1 MRLPALFQVAG
12 FLFLLCGAEVA
23 PAQDAAPPEPAFMS
37 AATFPAQQ
45 RAAGDPALIE
55 RGGTLYAIQ
64 CKGCHGPDLRGGDQ
78 GGPNL
83 LRSQLVMGDKAGEA
97 ISQVIQNG
105 RSGAGGG
112 VMPALPLGDADARAV
127 AEYIH
132 SVMAT
137 KQRQGGTP
145 PVSVALKQLVGD
157 ARRGAKHFEH
167 WCAGCHA
174 VTGDLAGVATRYPTP
189 ELLQN
194 AWVGGRKPGLPTLR
208 VENPRRQVRVTVRF
222 ADGSQ
227 LKGQLRRLD
236 DFTVS
241 VLTDDG
247 LYRSVVRRA
256 AQPAIVALDVQ
267 DPLARHRSL
276 LGEYTDAAMHDVTA
290 YLATLK

>member
-1 MRLPALFQVAG
+1 MT
-12 FLFLLCGAEVA
+12 A
-23 PAQDAAPPEPAFMS
+23 PS
-37 AATFPAQQ
+37 FPAQQ
-45 RAAGDPALIE
+45 RAAGDPAVIE

-83 LRSQLVMGDKAGEA
+83 LRSPIVMGDKAGEGIA
-97 ISQVIQNG
+97 PVIQNG

-112 VMPALPLGDADARAV
+112 VMPALPLSDADARAV

-145 PVSVALKQLVGD
+145 PVQVALKQLVGD
-157 ARRGAKHFEH
+157 SRRGQKHFQQ

-174 VTGDLAGVATRYPTP
+174 ADGDLAGVATRYPGAET
-189 ELLQN
+189 LQN
-194 AWVGGRKPGLPTLR
+194 AWVAGRKPGLPAPGA
-208 VENPRRQVRVTVRF
+208 VNPRRQVRVTVHF
-222 ADGSQ
+222 ADGTQQQGS
-227 LKGQLRRLD
+227 LRRLD

-241 VLTDDG
+241 LMTGDG
-247 LYRSVVRRA
+247 LYRSYVRRA
-256 AQPAIVALDVQ
+256 ANPAITALDIE

>member
-1 MRLPALFQVAG
+1 VAG
-12 FLFLLCGAEVA
+12 LIVLLCGAA
-23 PAQDAAPPEPAFMS
+23 ASPAQDAVPLEPFMIAP
-37 AATFPAQQ
+37 TFPAQQ
-45 RAAGDPALIE
+45 RAVGDSALIE

-83 LRSQLVMGDKAGEA
+83 LRSPIVMGDKAGEG
-97 ISQVIQNG
+97 ITPVIQNG

-112 VMPALPLGDADARAV
+112 VMPALPLSDADAHAV

-145 PVSVALKQLVGD
+145 PVQVALKQLVGD
-157 ARRGAKHFEH
+157 ARRGEKHFQH

-174 VTGDLAGVATRYPTP
+174 ASGDLAGVATRYPNP

-194 AWVGGRKPGLPTLR
+194 AWVGGRKPGLPAPG
-208 VENPRRQVRVTVRF
+208 VVNPRRVVTVSLRF
-222 ADGSQ
+222 ADGTQ
-227 LKGQLRRLD
+227 QKGQLRRLD

-241 VLTDDG
+241 LMTDDG
-247 LYRSVVRRA
+247 LYRSYVRRA
-256 AQPAIVALDVQ
+256 ATPAIVALDVD

-276 LGEYTDAAMHDVTA
+276 LGEYTDSALHDVTA